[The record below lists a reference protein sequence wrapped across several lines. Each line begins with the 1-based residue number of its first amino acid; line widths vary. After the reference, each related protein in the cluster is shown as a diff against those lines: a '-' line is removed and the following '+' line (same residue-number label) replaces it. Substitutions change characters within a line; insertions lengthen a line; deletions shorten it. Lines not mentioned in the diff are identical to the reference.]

1 MNFEEALSNHLN
13 LHKSIELQDVVKFA
27 YQAAKG
33 AEHLLK
39 DMEFARVYFDS
50 EYESISDSEYSD
62 DIPLYEPLSEEVA
75 RVNFHAWKERNY
87 SKESLFDLFSHS
99 SKLSNDSDT
108 KLLQYLQTAKRIVQ
122 EIRPEFSTEEISNY
136 FEEYIRSGMPA
147 LHHSEAYRISEK
159 PAYRIVSVRLLNE
172 YLNRIE

>member
-1 MNFEEALSNHLN
+1 MDFEEALRNHLN
-13 LHKSIELQDVVKFA
+13 LHKSAELQDLVKFS

-39 DMEFARVYFDS
+39 DMKLARAYFDS
-50 EYESISDSEYSD
+50 EYDSISDSFYSE
-62 DIPLYEPLSEEVA
+62 DILLYEPLSEEVA
-75 RVNFHAWKERNY
+75 RVNFYVWKARDY
-87 SKESLFDLFSHS
+87 SKENLFELFVHS
-99 SKLSNDSDT
+99 SKISNDSDT
-108 KLLQYLQTAKRIVQ
+108 KLLQYLQIAKRVVK
-122 EIRPEFSTEEISNY
+122 ETRSEFSTEEISNY